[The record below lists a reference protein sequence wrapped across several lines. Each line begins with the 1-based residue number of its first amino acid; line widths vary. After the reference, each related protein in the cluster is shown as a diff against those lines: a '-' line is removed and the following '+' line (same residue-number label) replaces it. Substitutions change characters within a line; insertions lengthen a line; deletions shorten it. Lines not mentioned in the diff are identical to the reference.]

1 MRYLVSANLCVSSH
15 ICFFVCFLK
24 SCISVEFMSVLNM
37 YEIIQLAVQLNK
49 YSLEQ
54 GCIQF
59 ATTSVSPHFESI
71 FVRFFI
77 FFGGFFLK
85 FYLLVVGCRLLNKTS

>member
-1 MRYLVSANLCVSSH
+1 
-15 ICFFVCFLK
+15 
-24 SCISVEFMSVLNM
+24 MSVLNM

-59 ATTSVSPHFESI
+59 ATISVSPHFE
-71 FVRFFI
+71 
-77 FFGGFFLK
+77 
-85 FYLLVVGCRLLNKTS
+85 